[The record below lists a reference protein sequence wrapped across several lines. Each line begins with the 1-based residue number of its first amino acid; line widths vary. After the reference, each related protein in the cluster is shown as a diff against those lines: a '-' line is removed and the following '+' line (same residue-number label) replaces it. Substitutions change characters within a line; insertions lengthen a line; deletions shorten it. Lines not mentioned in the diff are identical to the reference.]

1 MKLNDLDMAHFRAAQ
16 MPAVRQPER
25 GWRGVLAAFC
35 RTLMKAWAG
44 LYVLPPRRLP
54 PLI

>member
-1 MKLNDLDMAHFRAAQ
+1 MKLNDLNMAHFRAAQ
-16 MPAVRQPER
+16 MPAVRQSER
-25 GWRGVLAAFC
+25 GRRGALY
-35 RTLMKAWAG
+35 RTLMKAWVG